1 MGKLHQLFGFT
12 IWLKIFRTTGT
23 RFGGRT
29 PSFDALSYGLPLIFV
44 AHTSTSER
52 HVGVTRP
59 VVTKYAEVAEFRP
72 RAASKVSL
80 ATLVGI
86 ANALECSVDDLLCDS
101 TLYEREAFENQLVEL
116 SKDCT
121 PKELRLLTDLVYA
134 MKESIRKR
142 SYDE

>member
-1 MGKLHQLFGFT
+1 MELDYQ
-12 IWLKIFRTTGT
+12 
-23 RFGGRT
+23 
-29 PSFDALSYGLPLIFV
+29 ALGERIRRIRKSRGMTQNHLAELVGID
-44 AHTSTSER
+44 TSNISHIE
-52 HVGVTRP
+52 
-59 VVTKYAEVAEFRP
+59 